1 MSSHYRQI
9 LENLSKEFAIEK
21 FFGQTVFKVNRAG
34 FLYFRY
40 SKRYSGDKYF
50 FGAETSV
57 ISQLQNAIYTV
68 LFVCGDENN
77 VLVIPSDLFNEIIK
91 DVAPSGS
98 QWKVNIFFTG
108 EKVEL
113 KVSGKERI
121 DVTNYLNNTD
131 FILSKGYFV
140 EQKIPRK
147 EIDYELI
154 KKKLESKKDDRE
166 VKIELLKSRLVNY
179 ASLSE
184 EPTKFEEVITEVFG
198 ELGFECEHIGGSG
211 KTDVL
216 AKSNYRSVIE
226 AKATKR
232 ASVTKVN
239 FTRLKQHKKRHGA
252 DFVIV
257 VAKNFDPA
265 VVRDSEIENAILF
278 PISILTD
285 LLEISKNYPL
295 NPNLLLNLFIKQ
307 GVIKTDDLEYVRDE
321 YKRWQAYKKGLYILI
336 DNLSEEKRRTCDEL
350 VGAVNAK
357 LEIEAGVSDFFSR
370 EEMRKILGF
379 LQIEPLKIVHEK
391 EEGYTRVLD
400 IQNSC
405 KLLNM
410 FVDYLRKGV
419 G

>member
-1 MSSHYRQI
+1 MSNHYRQI